1 MNNPIIQFKDV
12 FFSYEKIFVLEN
24 VSFKISK
31 GEFIG
36 IVGPNGGGKTTALK
50 LMMGFIKQ
58 NKGNISL
65 FGHSPLEMRTRIGYV
80 PQVNS
85 FDKQFP
91 ISALDVVLTGCTSK
105 ISPLGFMPKQIKEK
119 ALVALEQVGLID
131 YKNHLFGS
139 LSGGQAQKTLI
150 ARALVSDPDLLLLD
164 EPTANVDPY
173 SEKSIIELLGKI
185 KSKKTILI
193 VTHDFEAIV
202 KNVDRVLCFQR
213 NVTSLRKEDV
223 CKHFAL
229 GIYHPTPYRS

>member
-105 ISPLGFMPKQIKEK
+105 ISPLGFMPKQIKQK

-173 SEKSIIELLGKI
+173 SEK
-185 KSKKTILI
+185 
-193 VTHDFEAIV
+193 
-202 KNVDRVLCFQR
+202 
-213 NVTSLRKEDV
+213 
-223 CKHFAL
+223 
-229 GIYHPTPYRS
+229 